1 MLLLDIALYSNDKSQ
16 EDESYSYISP
26 CEYYNIEDILRNNK
40 PKPTKQNKKKEGD
53 IYEVIRASTISIGSE
68 TNGTYDSY
76 NIETRDVSNKRNKA
90 EIEHVRKS
98 LRPINIDTQGN
109 VDSKLEKTEKEVA
122 KKLTKGKSEE
132 ETEMKR
138 VPPPIPTKPDQSVT
152 TRTQPPDSNVPSEYI
167 GPPIP
172 KRNSII
178 PQEIEKK
185 TVPCNASNDRN
196 KICSTNVGKAL
207 PQPVIPVEPVTEYP
221 RTQQPMTRQSGEA
234 DVVVD
239 VKSLNMEDVSDWMK
253 KLKLEK
259 YADIFLENQVD
270 GYLLMQLDKQMLKT
284 DFGMG
289 DFDIMK
295 LTVFAKSGHAPKSR
309 GGYL

>member
-1 MLLLDIALYSNDKSQ
+1 
-16 EDESYSYISP
+16 
-26 CEYYNIEDILRNNK
+26 
-40 PKPTKQNKKKEGD
+40 
-53 IYEVIRASTISIGSE
+53 
-68 TNGTYDSY
+68 
-76 NIETRDVSNKRNKA
+76 
-90 EIEHVRKS
+90 
-98 LRPINIDTQGN
+98 
-109 VDSKLEKTEKEVA
+109 LEKTEKGDV
-122 KKLTKGKSEE
+122 KQLTKGKSEE
-132 ETEMKR
+132 EAEMKR

-152 TRTQPPDSNVPSEYI
+152 ARTQPSDSNVPSESI

-185 TVPCNASNDRN
+185 PVPFNASNDRN
-196 KICSTNVGKAL
+196 TIGSANVGRAL
-207 PQPVIPVEPVTEYP
+207 PQSVIPVEPVTEYP
-221 RTQQPMTRQSGEA
+221 RTQQPMRRKSGEA

-259 YADIFLENQVD
+259 YADIFLEHQID
-270 GYLLMQLDKQMLKT
+270 GYLLNQLDKQMLKT

-295 LTVFAKSGHAPKSR
+295 LTVFAKSGHVPKSR
-309 GGYL
+309 GGDL